1 MMPYAVRLRRVERG
15 AWCLGAS
22 DGTADLS
29 QLTMPLGEHPLT
41 ASLDRQVCWEEF
53 HSSSQWLRPRA
64 PALSVLNRPCRVIR
78 FVECVPADG
87 KGR

>member
-15 AWCLGAS
+15 AWCLGTS

-41 ASLDRQVCWEEF
+41 ASVSRHYCWEEF
-53 HSSSQWLRPRA
+53 TPHAGGRTLRRH
-64 PALSVLNRPCRVIR
+64 LR
-78 FVECVPADG
+78 FRG
-87 KGR
+87 